1 MITQKMK
8 KIFILSLFTLIT
20 VFTFSCKKDSNS
32 HVVKYTIQGTAKS
45 TVTYTDQDGN
55 VQTVTNADANWTTSF
70 TSTHHGLAIKLTAV
84 SVDASNVGGKIYID
98 NNQTAQSNGNASSI
112 AISATLP

>member
-1 MITQKMK
+1 MK
-8 KIFILSLFTLIT
+8 KLIFLSLFTFILL
-20 VFTFSCKKDSNS
+20 FTFSCKKSSS

-55 VQTVTNADANWTTSF
+55 IKTVTNADASWTTSF
-70 TSTHHGLAIKLTAV
+70 SSTDHGLVLKLTAV
-84 SVDASNVGGKIYID
+84 SADASNVGGKIFID
-98 NNQTAQSNGNASSI
+98 GNQTAQSNGNSNNI